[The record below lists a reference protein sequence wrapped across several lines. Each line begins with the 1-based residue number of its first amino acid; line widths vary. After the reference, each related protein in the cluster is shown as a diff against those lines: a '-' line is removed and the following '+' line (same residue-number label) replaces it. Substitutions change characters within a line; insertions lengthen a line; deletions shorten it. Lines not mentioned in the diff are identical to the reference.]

1 MSLQNR
7 VNPEGEICRSAARG
21 TLMGNRGCL
30 HNEARE
36 IIARSKR
43 DAWVTCLVKFQNRR
57 RQVMDAGK
65 YTELFFLDEATA
77 LAAGHRP
84 CATCR
89 RDRFDAFLAAWSAGN
104 RNGAKALAS
113 EVDNQMKLDRS
124 PGARVETSAVH
135 GFPDGV
141 FVKQTSTGTL
151 YLVRG
156 PILYPWSFEGY
167 GRAQPIATITGPF
180 LVLTP
185 ACTIKAL
192 RSGYKAQIHPSA
204 G

>member
-7 VNPEGEICRSAARG
+7 VNPEGEISRSPARG

-30 HNEARE
+30 HNEKKE

-43 DAWVTCLVKFQNRR
+43 DAWVTCLLKFQNRR
-57 RQVMDAGK
+57 RKVMDVGN

-89 RDRFDAFLAAWSAGN
+89 RDRYDAFLAAWSAGN
-104 RNGAKALAS
+104 RNGAKVLAS
-113 EVDNQMKLDRS
+113 EVDKQMKLDRS
-124 PGARVETSAVH
+124 PGTRVETSTFH

-141 FVKQTSTGTL
+141 FVKQKNTGSF

-156 PILYPWSFEGY
+156 SSLHQWSFEGY
-167 GRAQPIATITGPF
+167 GRAQPIATITWPF
-180 LVLTP
+180 FVLTP
-185 ACTIKAL
+185 ACTIKTL
-192 RSGYKAQIHPSA
+192 KSGYKTQIHPSA